1 MECHL
6 WYLSDLSVKV
16 NPDIKSRL
24 AARLLALKNKK
35 KKKKKVGSQ
44 KLLKPKFPK
53 IGPNTIS
60 STTW

>member
-24 AARLLALKNKK
+24 AARLLALKNN

-44 KLLKPKFPK
+44 KLVKPKFPK

>member
-1 MECHL
+1 M
-6 WYLSDLSVKV
+6 SDLSVKV

-24 AARLLALKNKK
+24 AARLLALKNNKK
-35 KKKKKVGSQ
+35 KKKLGSQ
-44 KLLKPKFPK
+44 KLVKPKFPK

>member
-24 AARLLALKNKK
+24 AARLLALKNNNN
-35 KKKKKVGSQ
+35 KKKVGSQ
-44 KLLKPKFPK
+44 KLVKPKFPK